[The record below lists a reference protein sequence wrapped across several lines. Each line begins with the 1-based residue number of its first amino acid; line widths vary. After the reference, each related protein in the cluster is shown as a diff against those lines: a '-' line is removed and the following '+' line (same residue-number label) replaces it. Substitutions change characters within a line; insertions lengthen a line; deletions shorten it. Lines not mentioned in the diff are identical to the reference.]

1 MMSFAII
8 LGQIPSKAP
17 RLVIS
22 ALPTSRS
29 QDLNDLAMPE
39 SNQNYT
45 HFSFCLPRTTCLQ
58 CYQGSSFI
66 IGEVWPD
73 KLVIISQNYIVG
85 PQWPTK
91 LRGVTLP
98 QPYKAHSRFSKTRGN
113 LSSQSLY
120 WWKRQHKKS
129 MSSKDLWFA
138 LEPDFYCTNFT
149 HTQKAT

>member
-1 MMSFAII
+1 MSFAII

-17 RLVIS
+17 RLAIS

-113 LSSQSLY
+113 LSSLTELILVKKTAQKEHELKRPMICFRIWFLLY
-120 WWKRQHKKS
+120 
-129 MSSKDLWFA
+129 
-138 LEPDFYCTNFT
+138 
-149 HTQKAT
+149 